1 MRKLPARYAPL
12 VAPMLLSLL
21 MTFVVSGI
29 ATWRGIGLPANF
41 VSVGWGAWGL
51 SWVVAFPTLLAV
63 QPVVRRLTAAIVE
76 THPGAATGSA
86 PASPRARS

>member
-1 MRKLPARYAPL
+1 MRAGGLIRVGVRDVTAGHTGARLPSAFAKGPHEMRKLPARYAPL

-41 VSVGWGAWGL
+41 VSVWWGA
-51 SWVVAFPTLLAV
+51 
-63 QPVVRRLTAAIVE
+63 
-76 THPGAATGSA
+76 
-86 PASPRARS
+86 